1 MVTPN
6 PDMSAWWIKDSY
18 PREEI
23 DQLVQWGLDHFWTQ
37 NHQMADLVA
46 PGGLQHHGERRGLLP
61 L

>member
-6 PDMSAWWIKDSY
+6 PDKNAWWIKDRYS
-18 PREEI
+18 REEI

-46 PGGLQHHGERRGLLP
+46 PGG
-61 L
+61 